1 MLLLDNFEQIVSA
14 AVQVADLLATC
25 PKLKVLV
32 TSRMVLHVQAE
43 QEFAV
48 PPLSVPDLR
57 HLPDPLSLSQYEA
70 VALFIARAQAVKP
83 EFQVTDASASAV
95 AEICV
100 RLDGLPLAIELAASR
115 SKVLP
120 PQALLARLS
129 QLLASH

>member
-1 MLLLDNFEQIVSA
+1 MKNIYSKEARRRWSLRDKQLLLLLDNFEQIVSA

-57 HLPDPLSLSQYEA
+57 HLPDLLALAQYEA
-70 VALFIARAQAVKP
+70 LALFIAPHQTVKPGFAVKDP
-83 EFQVTDASASAV
+83 
-95 AEICV
+95 
-100 RLDGLPLAIELAASR
+100 R
-115 SKVLP
+115 S
-120 PQALLARLS
+120 
-129 QLLASH
+129 

>member
-70 VALFIARAQAVKP
+70 VALFIVKP

-100 RLDGLPLAIELAASR
+100 RLDGLPLAIELAAAR